1 MSKSTLYSANY
12 TISEQSI
19 LVITGLISITSVP
32 YLFNIYESKG
42 IESAKIFQ
50 EKILKFYLFLTLP
63 IVIVLFF
70 FYKEILFYLLSSKY
84 QNGFFIL
91 PYISAGAFFIG
102 LSNVF
107 SDVFTL
113 KKKTKKLMYVYF
125 ASLSLNITLNYVLV
139 IKYDILGAAIA
150 TLCSY
155 ILLFILTFTLSRE
168 LIKLNILKKDLYKLI
183 ISIILL
189 STLCYIIKNSIII
202 NTLYGLLVY
211 IIISF
216 LFYFTIIFS
225 LKYFDLKIFFEGIYK
240 INKKLF

>member
-1 MSKSTLYSANY
+1 LSKSTLYSASY

-32 YLFNIYESKG
+32 YLFNIYETKG

-70 FYKEILFYLLSSKY
+70 FYNEILFYLLSNKY

-107 SDVFTL
+107 SEVFTL

-125 ASLSLNITLNYVLV
+125 ASLSLNIILNYVLV

-155 ILLFILTFTLSRE
+155 ILLFILTFILSRE

-211 IIISF
+211 IIILF

-225 LKYFDLKIFFEGIYK
+225 LKYFDLKILFEGIYK
-240 INKKLF
+240 INKKLY